1 MSKLLKPVH
10 PGEILREE
18 FLKPLG
24 LSMNALAL
32 DLRVP
37 ATRIAELVHERRA
50 ITPGSALRLA
60 RYFNTTP
67 EFWMNLQVT
76 FDLETAK
83 DREQAKVNREVR
95 PKTSRCGRRFGRL
108 GSLSRMRSVVQLY
121 PAPRNSPC
129 AS

>member
-32 DLRVP
+32 DLHVP
-37 ATRIAELVHERRA
+37 VTRIAEVVYERRT
-50 ITPGSALRLA
+50 ITPDTALRLA
-60 RYFNTTP
+60 RYFNTPP

-83 DREQAKVNREVR
+83 DREQAKSIVRSGRSQHRVCWQALRPARIGLGTGCSLERPDEVHRE
-95 PKTSRCGRRFGRL
+95 GW
-108 GSLSRMRSVVQLY
+108 
-121 PAPRNSPC
+121 
-129 AS
+129 

>member
-1 MSKLLKPVH
+1 MSKALKPVH

-32 DLRVP
+32 DLHVP
-37 ATRIAELVHERRA
+37 VTRIAEVVHERRA
-50 ITPGSALRLA
+50 ITPDTALRLA

-67 EFWMNLQVT
+67 EFWMNLQIT

-83 DREQAKVNREVR
+83 DQEQAKINREVR
-95 PKTSRCGRRFGRL
+95 PKVAS
-108 GSLSRMRSVVQLY
+108 S
-121 PAPRNSPC
+121 APSG
-129 AS
+129 A